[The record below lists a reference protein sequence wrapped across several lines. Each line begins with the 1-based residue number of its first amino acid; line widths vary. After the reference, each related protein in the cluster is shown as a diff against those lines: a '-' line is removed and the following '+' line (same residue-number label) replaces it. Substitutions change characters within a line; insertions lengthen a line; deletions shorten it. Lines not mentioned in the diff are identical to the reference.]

1 MRYTHFRRS
10 DRHELSILQKK
21 GYSLREIAKELG
33 KHPSSVSRELRRNH
47 RKVDHTY
54 IAQKAHHKAY
64 VRRKYSKYQGMKIR
78 EHPELEQYAKE
89 KLPLGWAPDKIA
101 GRWKEDHSDSIT
113 LSAHAIYKWLYSPYG
128 QAYCTYLYSRQY
140 RRRRKKYR
148 HEAHQIIKNRVSIE
162 ERPLIINERKEFGHF
177 EADTMGRSRS
187 SSLQTLD
194 VLRERVSRYLMG
206 KKVARPAYAM
216 NGFKETLAGQ
226 SVRSV
231 TFDNGVENVRHEEL
245 NVSTYFCHPYSSW
258 EKGSVENG
266 IGIIRRSIPK
276 GADLKDYSDA
286 DIQAIF
292 DRINNIPLRCLRYK
306 TPKEVYEANLLST
319 GCCT

>member
-1 MRYTHFRRS
+1 MRYTHFCRS
-10 DRHELSILQKK
+10 DRHELSILRKK
-21 GYSLREIAKELG
+21 GYSLREIAREVG
-33 KHPSSVSRELRRNH
+33 KHPSSVSRELTRNH
-47 RKVDHTY
+47 SRVDKQY
-54 IAQKAHHKAY
+54 VAKKAHHKAY

-78 EHPELEQYAKE
+78 EHQELEQYVKE

-101 GRWKEDHSDSIT
+101 GRWKEDNPRNSS

-128 QAYCTYLYSRQY
+128 QIWCTYLYSHQY
-140 RRRRKKYR
+140 RKRRRKSHQEVR
-148 HEAHQIIKNRVSIE
+148 QIIKNRVSIE

-194 VLRERVSRYLMG
+194 VLRERMSRYLMG
-206 KKVARPAYAM
+206 KKVVRLAYAM
-216 NGFKETLAGQ
+216 NGFKETLVRQ
-226 SVRSV
+226 PVRSV
-231 TFDNGVENVRHEEL
+231 TFDNGVENVRHQEL

-266 IGIIRRSIPK
+266 IGVIRRYIPK
-276 GADLKDYSDA
+276 GTDLKHYSDI
-286 DIQAIF
+286 DIQAIL
-292 DRINNIPLRCLRYK
+292 DRINNIPLKCLRYK
-306 TPKEVYEANLLST
+306 TPREVYETNLLSI